1 MVSLDLHINGTNVAK
16 IRSDG
21 IIVATPTG
29 STGYSLAA
37 GGPIMDVDLDAL
49 IINPVCPFTLS
60 NRPLVIAGEDV
71 VNIVVRENQKTQISL
86 TVDGQV
92 FFPLQEGDRVTVE
105 KARSKALLVV
115 SPERNYYEVI
125 RDKLNWSGGM
135 HA

>member
-1 MVSLDLHINGTNVAK
+1 L
-16 IRSDG
+16 
-21 IIVATPTG
+21 
-29 STGYSLAA
+29 
-37 GGPIMDVDLDAL
+37 DVDLDAL

-60 NRPLVIAGEDV
+60 NRPLVVSGED
-71 VNIVVRENQKTQISL
+71 IVEMYVREGQKTTISL

-92 FFPLQEGDRVTVE
+92 FFPIEEGDRITVE

-115 SPERNYYEVI
+115 SPMRNFYEVI